1 MNKEKEL
8 KLLETVIAA
17 RNANKSRG
25 IDFAWDNV
33 DMSLDWDDI
42 LAFVEKYVNKTDQIT
57 YAEPVHKEVN
67 TVKANGYLKK

>member
-33 DMSLDWDDI
+33 DMSLDWDDL

-57 YAEPVHKEVN
+57 HAEPAHNEVK

>member
-33 DMSLDWDDI
+33 DMSLDWDDL
-42 LAFVEKYVNKTDQIT
+42 LAFVEKHVNKTDQIT
-57 YAEPVHKEVN
+57 YAEPVHNEVN
-67 TVKANGYLKK
+67 TAKANGYLKK